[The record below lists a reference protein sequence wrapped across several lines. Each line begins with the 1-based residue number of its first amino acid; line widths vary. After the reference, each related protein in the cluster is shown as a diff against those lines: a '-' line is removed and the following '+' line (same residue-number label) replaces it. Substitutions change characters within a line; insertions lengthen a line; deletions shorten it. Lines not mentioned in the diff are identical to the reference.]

1 MSRRRVLLLVGKL
14 SSEMNNFS
22 LHLRV
27 LAPLPYSFEVGFNL
41 ALQVETAASRA
52 EAERFLHNITS

>member
-1 MSRRRVLLLVGKL
+1 
-14 SSEMNNFS
+14 MNDLS